1 MKTALLVPVYNEQ
14 EVLPLFWDA
23 VQQVLK
29 QLPQESF
36 EYVFVNDGSSDGTA
50 ELLKAWARQNPAVK
64 VISLSRNFGKEAA
77 LTAGL
82 VQAAKADAVII
93 LDADLQDPPELII
106 PFLQKYKE
114 GFDVVYGQRCDR
126 SQDSFLKR
134 FTAGYFYKCY
144 NAISTRPLPANA
156 GDCRLLS
163 RRAAQAV
170 LALPERERFM
180 KGLFN
185 WVGFPTAAIP
195 FKRQARKAG
204 QTKWNYWRLWN
215 FALEGLTASSTVPLR
230 LWTYFG
236 FSVSGFAFLYA
247 LWIAFQKIAYGNPVS
262 GYASLMVAILF
273 FSGVQLISLG
283 IIGEYLG
290 RIFIEAK
297 QRPLYI
303 IDEKINCD

>member
-134 FTAGYFYKCY
+134 FTAGCFYKCY
-144 NAISTRPLPANA
+144 NALSTRPLPANA

-247 LWIAFQKIAYGNPVS
+247 LWITFQKIAYGNPVS

>member
-134 FTAGYFYKCY
+134 FTAGCFYKCY

-247 LWIAFQKIAYGNPVS
+247 LWITFQKIAYGNPVS

>member
-134 FTAGYFYKCY
+134 FTAGCFYKCY

-204 QTKWNYWRLWN
+204 QTTRSAAPVQPSQQRVN
-215 FALEGLTASSTVPLR
+215 GLGHT
-230 LWTYFG
+230 
-236 FSVSGFAFLYA
+236 
-247 LWIAFQKIAYGNPVS
+247 QAYPH
-262 GYASLMVAILF
+262 F
-273 FSGVQLISLG
+273 
-283 IIGEYLG
+283 
-290 RIFIEAK
+290 
-297 QRPLYI
+297 
-303 IDEKINCD
+303 

>member
-29 QLPQESF
+29 QQPQESF

-134 FTAGYFYKCY
+134 FTAGCFYKCY

-247 LWIAFQKIAYGNPVS
+247 LWITFQKIAYGNPVS

>member
-134 FTAGYFYKCY
+134 FTAGCFYKCY
-144 NAISTRPLPANA
+144 NAVSTRPLPANA

>member
-29 QLPQESF
+29 QQPQESF

-134 FTAGYFYKCY
+134 FTAGCFYKCY

>member
-134 FTAGYFYKCY
+134 FTAGCFYKCY